1 MLKYSIANCCNPIP
15 GDLIFGFLTVVD
27 GLKVHRSDCPNA
39 IQLRSNYA
47 YRILKAKWINKD
59 QIDFIA
65 TLNIKGIDRLGLI
78 NSVTKIISSQMNVNM
93 RGINI
98 DSKDGIFEGDIT
110 LFVHNVNVLNSLT
123 KKLRNV
129 DGVTKINRT
138 YKHL

>member
-1 MLKYSIANCCNPIP
+1 
-15 GDLIFGFLTVVD
+15 
-27 GLKVHRSDCPNA
+27 
-39 IQLRSNYA
+39 
-47 YRILKAKWINKD
+47 
-59 QIDFIA
+59 
-65 TLNIKGIDRLGLI
+65 
-78 NSVTKIISSQMNVNM
+78 MNVNM